1 MAKLFRAWFMW
12 GFWTSMLQV
21 ILIVVFLPLYFLC
34 KNSLSV
40 IEMVSGVLQACLCC
54 SNVAWFILGFFWRFS
69 RAGRVASGEKMVRL
83 ANLTD
88 EQWKLQREAAAEI
101 DGYQMKSG

>member
-40 IEMVSGVLQACLCC
+40 IEMVSGVL
-54 SNVAWFILGFFWRFS
+54 
-69 RAGRVASGEKMVRL
+69 
-83 ANLTD
+83 
-88 EQWKLQREAAAEI
+88 
-101 DGYQMKSG
+101 